1 MKLLLDTHAAV
12 WLLQGDPRLGS
23 AARRALSSGDGEPP
37 YISDIVLLELS
48 LLVGSGSVV
57 PGIAL
62 PAFLRRFAANLQVL
76 PIDADIA
83 AAVPGLRLPHADP
96 FDRVIVA
103 TALRHHLRLVTRD
116 RAIRDSGLVDT
127 LW

>member
-23 AARRALSSGDGEPP
+23 AARRALSSGDAEPP
-37 YISDIVLLELS
+37 YVSDIVLLEIS
-48 LLVGSGSVV
+48 LLVGSGRVV
-57 PGIAL
+57 PGVTP
-62 PAFLRRFAANLQVL
+62 PAFLRRFAAELQVL
-76 PIDADIA
+76 PIDAEIA
-83 AAVPGLRLPHADP
+83 AAVPELPLPHADP

-103 TALRHHLRLVTRD
+103 TAMRHRLRLVTRD
-116 RAIRDSGLVDT
+116 RAIRESGLVDT

>member
-23 AARRALSSGDGEPP
+23 AARRALSSGDAEPP
-37 YISDIVLLELS
+37 YVSDIVLLEIS
-48 LLVGSGSVV
+48 LLVDSGRVV
-57 PGIAL
+57 PGVTP
-62 PAFLRRFAANLQVL
+62 PAFLRRFAAELQVL
-76 PIDADIA
+76 PIDAEIA
-83 AAVPGLRLPHADP
+83 AAVPELPLPHADP

-103 TALRHHLRLVTRD
+103 TAMRHRLRLVTRD
-116 RAIRDSGLVDT
+116 RAIRESGLVDT